1 MYNPK
6 WFKIKYFLHFTEK
19 SPDVS
24 SSSRRFTRTSAPS
37 PADGPNARKRK
48 IGTAP
53 MKKLQS
59 GGRKRIKDDDN
70 TSTNDSDKDDSSA
83 STDVDPHSDT
93 DPDALDADA
102 VAQKSP
108 PRKKYVIHLVFFISN
123 GL

>member
-1 MYNPK
+1 
-6 WFKIKYFLHFTEK
+6 
-19 SPDVS
+19 
-24 SSSRRFTRTSAPS
+24 
-37 PADGPNARKRK
+37 
-48 IGTAP
+48 

-59 GGRKRIKDDDN
+59 GGRKRIKEDDN

-108 PRKKYVIHLVFFISN
+108 PRKKYVIIFKLSVNYVLTGCPILETLSDLKKKSF
-123 GL
+123 